1 MRKIQLGEEPDV
13 VKKLHSHALQHMYPL
28 PPTQTGGL
36 IAPEPLTPRTRP
48 LEPSN

>member
-1 MRKIQLGEEPDV
+1 MRKIQQGEEPDV
-13 VKKLHSHALQHMYPL
+13 VKKLLSHALQHMY

-36 IAPEPLTPRTRP
+36 IAPEPLTPRTRL

>member
-1 MRKIQLGEEPDV
+1 MRKIQLGEERDV
-13 VKKLHSHALQHMYPL
+13 VKKLLSHALQHMYPQ
-28 PPTQTGGL
+28 TQTGGV